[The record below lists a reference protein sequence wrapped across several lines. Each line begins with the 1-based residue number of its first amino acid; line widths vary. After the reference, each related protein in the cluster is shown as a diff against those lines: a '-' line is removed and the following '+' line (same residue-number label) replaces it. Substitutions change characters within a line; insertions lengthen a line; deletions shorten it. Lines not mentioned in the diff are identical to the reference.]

1 MVTPN
6 DRIHS
11 TRGVEAASL
20 SKTCLCSCVFTALT
34 LVCSPDMNMREGNY
48 IDVQAAISSL
58 YVFELCSHDDFNKG
72 VAETQQRD
80 LMTSTSLHAGG
91 WMLVSAC
98 GCDRKYCCT
107 DPLARSVRVF
117 FRNRSRNPSIP
128 WTTHCCHLTQHA
140 LLVST
145 ASDPPGLF
153 FHSLPP
159 LFTRYNRQGC
169 TKSRS
174 FREHGKKYVG
184 LTSTSHNNKAVL
196 LPTIPAVGLWV
207 GEEEK
212 GGKKKTMD
220 KRVSFCSNTSDR
232 LSLSG
237 PDRSLGGCEDSDPRA
252 RGVAGPSPPLPP
264 SSARETERRQV

>member
-1 MVTPN
+1 
-6 DRIHS
+6 
-11 TRGVEAASL
+11 
-20 SKTCLCSCVFTALT
+20 
-34 LVCSPDMNMREGNY
+34 MNMREGNY
-48 IDVQAAISSL
+48 IDAQAAISSL
-58 YVFELCSHDDFNKG
+58 YVLELCSHDDFNKG

-91 WMLVSAC
+91 RMLVSAC

-117 FRNRSRNPSIP
+117 FRNRSRSPSIP

-169 TKSRS
+169 TKGRS
-174 FREHGKKYVG
+174 FREQGKKYVG
-184 LTSTSHNNKAVL
+184 LTSTSHNNKAVVL
-196 LPTIPAVGLWV
+196 RTIPAVGLGE

-212 GGKKKTMD
+212 GGKKNNGQKGIFLQQH
-220 KRVSFCSNTSDR
+220 K
-232 LSLSG
+232 
-237 PDRSLGGCEDSDPRA
+237 
-252 RGVAGPSPPLPP
+252 
-264 SSARETERRQV
+264 